1 MSTQKKSVLKR
12 ASEWF
17 LKKQESSIIL
27 ILVLFVALVICVN
40 PGFVAWANI
49 INILHAT
56 GFTLI
61 VVVGMSLVLITG
73 GLDLSVG
80 SVYALGALICG
91 IMCAEKGLPVPV
103 AVAIGLAVGL
113 AVGLING
120 FLIVKAGMPPLIVT
134 LGLQYMARGLV
145 SVLT

>member
-1 MSTQKKSVLKR
+1 MSSQKKSVFKR
-12 ASEWF
+12 VSEWF

-27 ILVLFVALVICVN
+27 ILILFITFVVCVN
-40 PGFVAWANI
+40 PSFLGGSNV
-49 INILHAT
+49 INILRST

-80 SVYALGALICG
+80 SVYALGALISAMAATSG
-91 IMCAEKGLPVPV
+91 VPVPI
-103 AVAIGLAVGL
+103 AIILGLLVG
-113 AVGLING
+113 AGIGSING
-120 FLIVKAGMPPLIVT
+120 LLIVKAGMPPLIVT
-134 LGLQYMARGLV
+134 LGMQYMARGLV